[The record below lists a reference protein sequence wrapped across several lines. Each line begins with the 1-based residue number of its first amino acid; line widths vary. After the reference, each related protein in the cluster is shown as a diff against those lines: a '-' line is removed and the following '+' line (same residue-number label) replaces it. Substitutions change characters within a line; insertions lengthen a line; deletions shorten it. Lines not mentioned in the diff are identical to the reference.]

1 MGRGRLFVIS
11 GPSGVGKGT
20 LAKRLIRDMDIVF
33 SVSMTTRTPRVGEID
48 GTSYHFVDRQ
58 EFQKRIDQNGFLEYA
73 EVYGNYYGTPLKE
86 TLDVINSGQDLL
98 LDIDIQGA
106 LQVKKNYPDGVF
118 IFILPPSMAELRKR
132 ITGRRTETP
141 ESLERRMGATLH
153 EVSYV
158 EKYDYCVINGEIDE
172 ALNRLKAI
180 LIAEH
185 SRVSADIR
193 DLIEKYKEEK

>member
-98 LDIDIQGA
+98 LG
-106 LQVKKNYPDGVF
+106 
-118 IFILPPSMAELRKR
+118 
-132 ITGRRTETP
+132 
-141 ESLERRMGATLH
+141 
-153 EVSYV
+153 
-158 EKYDYCVINGEIDE
+158 
-172 ALNRLKAI
+172 
-180 LIAEH
+180 
-185 SRVSADIR
+185 
-193 DLIEKYKEEK
+193 